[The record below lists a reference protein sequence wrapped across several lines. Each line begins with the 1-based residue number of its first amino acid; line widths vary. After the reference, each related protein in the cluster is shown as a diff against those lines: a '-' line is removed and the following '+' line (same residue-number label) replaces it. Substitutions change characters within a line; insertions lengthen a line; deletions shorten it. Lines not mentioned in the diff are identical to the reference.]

1 MKLKL
6 YMIIRVSDGKVML
19 ATISKLRRDA
29 AFGFQ
34 WTEEEKECIKVDLDV
49 NEWVAL

>member
-19 ATISKLRRDA
+19 ATISKPRRDA
-29 AFGFQ
+29 AFDFQ

-49 NEWVAL
+49 NEWVAI